1 MLVLHCCGWLCDN
14 STHKAFPHALFFII
28 FKVFKQTS
36 HCCHGMAALQEQ
48 VTNNVIKAQHQVE
61 EQVEFVSDKVRQ
73 TLGLSAPLPDKIK
86 QTQHKIE
93 VSSMLV

>member
-1 MLVLHCCGWLCDN
+1 MLC
-14 STHKAFPHALFFII
+14 FFIK
-28 FKVFKQTS
+28 FEVLKQIS
-36 HCCHGMAALQEQ
+36 HCCHGMAASSQEQ
-48 VTNNVIKAQHQVE
+48 VTNNAIKAQHQVE